1 MSAGHCDPRKIVKR
15 IYKQIKHPELPPK
28 HHIPFIF
35 SLLQLS
41 LPGLCNSSPVPTIYT
56 GHPRTL
62 SSDYRGFLRDG
73 ASYRGEEAAGRDS
86 RTPAAFRYPSD
97 EWQTDTQTPE
107 LVLAVMTAN
116 YTLALSFQIVFLLMA
131 TKRRRSHPT
140 SAKSL
145 VKDTVSH
152 PGRQLSN
159 EIHSTSARPRFRKS
173 Q

>member
-35 SLLQLS
+35 SLLQLG

-97 EWQTDTQTPE
+97 EWQTDTQTPGTTDPWISAGSHDCQ
-107 LVLAVMTAN
+107 LHVSTFLPDCVLINGYETPQKSPHFSKKPRERYCQPPRQTAV
-116 YTLALSFQIVFLLMA
+116 
-131 TKRRRSHPT
+131 
-140 SAKSL
+140 
-145 VKDTVSH
+145 
-152 PGRQLSN
+152 
-159 EIHSTSARPRFRKS
+159 
-173 Q
+173 